1 MFGKIFMFDQFL
13 GVALLCYND
22 EFKRQKFMPDCI
34 VQAKFANMR
43 KILIIAFICILPLM
57 VMGQTGGTCG
67 VQVVRGDTLYTS
79 FLPEIVVKG
88 KPRSNA
94 RYKRY
99 NNSMSRLEYNVRKA
113 YPYALIVAR
122 KVDEINAKIATL
134 PNNKDRERWL
144 DDEYKRLFKEFK
156 APLMKLTYTQGR
168 ILVKLIDRETD
179 QTAFE
184 VIREF
189 RGGFVASFWQGIGRL
204 FGHNLKTEYGEAEE
218 DRVLEQ
224 IIVYYQAGL
233 L

>member
-1 MFGKIFMFDQFL
+1 M
-13 GVALLCYND
+13 CYND
-22 EFKRQKFMPDCI
+22 EFKRQKFIPDCI

-43 KILIIAFICILPLM
+43 RILIIAFICFLPLM
-57 VMGQTGGTCG
+57 VMGQIGGTCG

-168 ILVKLIDRETD
+168 ILVKLIDRETS
-179 QTAFE
+179 TRAYTH
-184 VIREF
+184 IKTF
-189 RGGFVASFWQGIGRL
+189 RSGFNAVFWQSIAL
-204 FGHNLKTEYGEAEE
+204 MFGNNLKAGYDPLGEDAEIE
-218 DRVLEQ
+218 A
-224 IIVYYQAGL
+224 IVQKIGKRSEPN
-233 L
+233 